1 MNKGRLEAFSDGVL
15 AIIITIMVL
24 ELKVPHG
31 DSLTALTPLGP
42 VLLAYVLSFVYV
54 GIYWNNHHHLLH
66 TATRVTGGIMWANL
80 HLLFWLSLLP
90 AVTAWA
96 GENPAAPWP
105 AALYGVVLLAA
116 AFAWLVLQRSIIR
129 AGSPLGRI
137 IGSDLKGRI
146 SPLLYA
152 LGIGVAFVRP
162 WVSELLYA
170 IVAAMWVVPDRR
182 VERALTPGG

>member
-1 MNKGRLEAFSDGVL
+1 
-15 AIIITIMVL
+15 
-24 ELKVPHG
+24 VPHG
-31 DSLTALTPLGP
+31 VSIEALAEAWP
-42 VLLAYVLSFVYV
+42 VFVCYVLSFIYV

-96 GENPAAPWP
+96 GEYPAAAWP

-116 AFAWLVLQRSIIR
+116 AFAWLILQRSLIR
-129 AGSPLGRI
+129 AGSPLGKI
-137 IGSDLKGRI
+137 IGSDVKGRI
-146 SPLLYA
+146 SPVLYTA
-152 LGIGVAFVRP
+152 GIAVAFVRP

-182 VERALTPGG
+182 VERALTPGA

>member
-1 MNKGRLEAFSDGVL
+1 ML

-31 DSLTALTPLGP
+31 DSLEALAPLGP
-42 VLLAYVLSFVYV
+42 VLVAYVLSFVYV

-96 GENPAAPWP
+96 GEYPTAAWP
-105 AALYGVVLLAA
+105 AALYGVVLLAS
-116 AFAWLVLQRSIIR
+116 AFAWLILQRSLIR

-137 IGSDLKGRI
+137 IGSDVKGRV

-152 LGIGVAFVRP
+152 AGIGVAFVRP

-182 VERALTPGG
+182 VERALTPGA